1 MDPRIRV
8 TLKLIQEHKTLA
20 QFGLAETSSMMGLS
34 QAYLLRLFRR
44 EVGTTFSTHLRN
56 ERMHRAL
63 QLLKQDCRSI
73 KQVAFECGYSD
84 VSNFYRDFRRVYA
97 IPPRELRLRELT
109 ALADNS
115 PARDCAL
122 SPQ

>member
-20 QFGLAETSSMMGLS
+20 RFGLAETSSMMGLS

-44 EVGTTFSTHLRN
+44 EVGTTFCTYLRN

-63 QLLKQDCRSI
+63 QLLKQDCRPI
-73 KQVAFECGYSD
+73 KQVAFECGYND
-84 VSNFYRDFRRVYA
+84 VSNFYRDFRRVST

-122 SPQ
+122 SPS